1 MMRRWYAI
9 AFIVLALSA
18 LPDQAAFSAADAGG
32 VKVKLHDLE
41 LQDQT
46 GRRVR
51 FKSDVIGD
59 RLVAI
64 SFTYTTCTTICPI
77 LDSILVSLQGKL
89 GSRLGK
95 DVELIT
101 VSIDPVTDTP
111 SRLMAY
117 ARKLKAQP
125 GWTFLTGRKA
135 DVDKVLVGLDM
146 YSADILNHPPS
157 ILIGDGRR
165 GVWKRYYGFPSAD
178 KLLAAINEMTTA
190 RSSK

>member
-1 MMRRWYAI
+1 MILRRCAI
-9 AFIVLALSA
+9 AFMVLALSA

-32 VKVKLHDLE
+32 VKVKLHDPE
-41 LQDQT
+41 LQDQA

-51 FKSDVIGD
+51 FKSDVIAD
-59 RLVAI
+59 RLVVI

-77 LDSILVSLQGKL
+77 LDSILVNLQGKL

-95 DVELIT
+95 EVALIT
-101 VSIDPVTDTP
+101 MSIDPVTDTP

-117 ARKLKAQP
+117 ANKLKAQP
-125 GWTFLTGRKA
+125 GWTFLTGRKE

-157 ILIGDGRR
+157 ILIGDGRL

-178 KLLAAINEMTTA
+178 KVLSGLNELAGQ
-190 RSSK
+190 RR